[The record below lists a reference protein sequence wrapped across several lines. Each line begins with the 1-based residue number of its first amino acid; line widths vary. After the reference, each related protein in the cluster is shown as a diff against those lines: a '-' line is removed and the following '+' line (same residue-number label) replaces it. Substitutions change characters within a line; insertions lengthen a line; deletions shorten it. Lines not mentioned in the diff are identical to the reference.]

1 MDVSSYKD
9 LQSVFLMELVKTIL
23 IKLNFNKVCQ

>member
-1 MDVSSYKD
+1 MDVSSYKE